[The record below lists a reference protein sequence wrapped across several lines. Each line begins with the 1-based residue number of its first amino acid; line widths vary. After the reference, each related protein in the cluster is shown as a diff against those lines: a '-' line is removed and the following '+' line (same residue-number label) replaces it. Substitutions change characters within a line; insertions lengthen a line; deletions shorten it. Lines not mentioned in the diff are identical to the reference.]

1 MNACKKFPHPL
12 CSLLEK
18 TTESTIQKASST
30 ELESIDQKVSNTTLK
45 KNANKNESQT
55 FQAVRTTS
63 ENDSSKKWKL
73 EEAAPTM
80 SLSIKIQKDKK
91 SKDRKLHPRNQEK
104 RFHWFQG
111 KKNHNWHRHIKGIN
125 PGYGAAFHE
134 DISIRITI

>member
-1 MNACKKFPHPL
+1 MNACKEFPHPL

-18 TTESTIQKASST
+18 ATNQKVSST
-30 ELESIDQKVSNTTLK
+30 KPEGIEQKVSNTTLK
-45 KNANKNESQT
+45 KNAHKSESKT
-55 FQAVRTTS
+55 FQAVNTTA
-63 ENDSSKKWKL
+63 ETESSKKWKL

-125 PGYGAAFHE
+125 PGYGTAFHE